1 MSIQRQNYVFDA
13 EDRKA
18 YVVWL
23 RRTLMAYGAMVLLAI
38 ALVAVQ
44 AMTHTG
50 KVAEFAATAVA
61 MTGP

>member
-1 MSIQRQNYVFDA
+1 
-13 EDRKA
+13 
-18 YVVWL
+18 
-23 RRTLMAYGAMVLLAI
+23 MVLFAI

-44 AMTHTG
+44 AMTHTA